1 MCAIMGFSQKTYTK
15 EELLRMQNDK
25 LREIQEADTSIK
37 MAELDL
43 RRKQAEASDSSVY
56 SQLDGVVKAVRTPT
70 DAAANNEAVVEVSAG
85 GGYYVTGT
93 VSELRLDTVKVG
105 QTVNIRSWMTG
116 TACTGEVVEISTH
129 PTDGDSHGGDGNP
142 NVSYYPFKVFVS
154 EDQQLQEGENVS
166 ISYQA
171 VSDSDGSSL
180 YLENMY
186 VRTENG
192 KSYVMARGEDGKLE
206 QRWVQTGKVVWDS
219 YTQIRGG
226 LTQEDYVAFP
236 YGRDVVSGAKTEE
249 ATVDALYSW

>member
-1 MCAIMGFSQKTYTK
+1 MQAVNENGGTDSNGKALPFMTIVETAGFRVKGYVNENNASALSKGAEVLVRSRVGSDVWKGSVSSIDWKNPTTGSN
-15 EELLRMQNDK
+15 QNTMDGGS
-25 LREIQEADTSIK
+25 DVST
-37 MAELDL
+37 
-43 RRKQAEASDSSVY
+43 ASKYPFYVTLDSSDGLLMGQHVY
-56 SQLDGVVKAVRTPT
+56 IEPDH
-70 DAAANNEAVVEVSAG
+70 
-85 GGYYVTGT
+85 
-93 VSELRLDTVKVG
+93 G
-105 QTVNIRSWMTG
+105 QGQR
-116 TACTGEVVEISTH
+116 
-129 PTDGDSHGGDGNP
+129 
-142 NVSYYPFKVFVS
+142 
-154 EDQQLQEGENVS
+154 QEGESVS

-192 KSYVMARGEDGKLE
+192 KSYVMVRGENGRLE

-249 ATVDALYSW
+249 STVAVQYGG

>member
-1 MCAIMGFSQKTYTK
+1 MYPITPSRC
-15 EELLRMQNDK
+15 
-25 LREIQEADTSIK
+25 
-37 MAELDL
+37 
-43 RRKQAEASDSSVY
+43 SSARI
-56 SQLDGVVKAVRTPT
+56 S
-70 DAAANNEAVVEVSAG
+70 SC
-85 GGYYVTGT
+85 
-93 VSELRLDTVKVG
+93 
-105 QTVNIRSWMTG
+105 RS
-116 TACTGEVVEISTH
+116 
-129 PTDGDSHGGDGNP
+129 
-142 NVSYYPFKVFVS
+142 
-154 EDQQLQEGENVS
+154 VS

-192 KSYVMARGEDGKLE
+192 KSYVMVRGENGRLE

-249 ATVDALYSW
+249 STVAVQYGG

>member
-1 MCAIMGFSQKTYTK
+1 
-15 EELLRMQNDK
+15 
-25 LREIQEADTSIK
+25 

-142 NVSYYPFKVFVS
+142 NVSYYPFK
-154 EDQQLQEGENVS
+154 
-166 ISYQA
+166 A
-171 VSDSDGSSL
+171 VS
-180 YLENMY
+180 
-186 VRTENG
+186 
-192 KSYVMARGEDGKLE
+192 
-206 QRWVQTGKVVWDS
+206 
-219 YTQIRGG
+219 YTHLDVYKRQ
-226 LTQEDYVAFP
+226 
-236 YGRDVVSGAKTEE
+236 GRDTALTSRGLSPATGSGGCCRE
-249 ATVDALYSW
+249 S